1 MISRESIDVLKST
14 FRDDVCVRALSLLPP
29 SVLRVGSDP
38 RPPILRSSKSEW
50 LLIAKYLKP
59 LLDI

>member
-14 FRDDVCVRALSLLPP
+14 FRDDVCVPSHPLGRVTAHALTCILPH
-29 SVLRVGSDP
+29 
-38 RPPILRSSKSEW
+38 RSSKSEW
-50 LLIAKYLKP
+50 MLIAKYLKP